1 MDDYS
6 NILIDLFDLTLISAR
21 QKGGGLFII
30 IRVCTILVLLAT
42 KRGKVGTHVLTIDI

>member
-21 QKGGGLFII
+21 QKGGGVFII
-30 IRVCTILVLLAT
+30 IRVCTILVLLAP
-42 KRGKVGTHVLTIDI
+42 KKGQSG